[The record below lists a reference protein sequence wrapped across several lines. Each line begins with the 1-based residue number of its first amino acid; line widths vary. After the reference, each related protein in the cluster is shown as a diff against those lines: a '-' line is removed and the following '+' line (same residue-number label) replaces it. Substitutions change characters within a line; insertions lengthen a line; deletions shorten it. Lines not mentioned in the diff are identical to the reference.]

1 MKKFVFWVMISM
13 VVCGSLSSCKK
24 EKKNAPAGQETKQ
37 ETLVAP
43 PFDADSAFHFVKA
56 QTDFGPRVPN
66 TTAHDR
72 CGEYLQKTLAKYAD
86 TLYVQS
92 FSAKNYKGTQLRGK
106 NIIGV
111 FNPDQTRRV
120 ILASH
125 WDSRHVA
132 DHDPDPAHRTTPID
146 GANDGASG
154 VGVLLEIARQL
165 SEKAPN
171 IGVDIIFFDLEDPGT
186 PENET
191 SPQGDWWCLGSQH
204 WASNPHTP
212 CYSAVYGILFDMVG
226 TADGPRFTKE
236 QVSRTYAPGLT
247 DKLWSAAAALGHG
260 TMFVN
265 SATDPILDDHLYVNQ
280 ILGIP
285 MVDIVQNSA
294 ATSFFTHWHTTSDDL
309 AAISPRTLEAVA
321 TVVLKTIY
329 ADYPHED

>member
-24 EKKNAPAGQETKQ
+24 EKRNAPAGQETKQ

-43 PFDADSAFHFVKA
+43 PFDADSAFNFVKA

-92 FSAKNYKGTQLRGK
+92 FSAKNYKGTQLRGR

-132 DHDPDPAHRTTPID
+132 DHDPDPANHTTPID

-171 IGVDIIFFDLEDPGT
+171 IGVDIIFFDLEDHGT
-186 PENET
+186 PESET

-204 WASNPHTP
+204 WAANPHIAG
-212 CYSAVYGILFDMVG
+212 YSADFGILLDMVG
-226 TADGPRFTKE
+226 DQSAVFRYEYFSKAHALSVLSKVWGTAYQLGYGTRFV
-236 QVSRTYAPGLT
+236 QQ
-247 DKLWSAAAALGHG
+247 
-260 TMFVN
+260 N
-265 SATDPILDDHLYVNQ
+265 SNPITDDHYYVNE
-280 ILGIP
+280 IAHIP
-285 MVDIVQNSA
+285 MIDIIHQEDN
-294 ATSFFTHWHTTSDDL
+294 TGTGFPLTWHTLNDNIEHIDKG
-309 AAISPRTLEAVA
+309 TLDMVGK
-321 TVVLKTIY
+321 TVLSVVY
-329 ADYPHED
+329 GE

>member
-24 EKKNAPAGQETKQ
+24 EKRNAPMGQETKQ
-37 ETLVAP
+37 ETLAAP
-43 PFDADSAFHFVKA
+43 PFNADSAFHFVKA

-92 FSAKNYKGTQLRGK
+92 FSAKNYKGTQLRGR

-132 DHDPDPAHRTTPID
+132 DHDPDPANHTTPID

-165 SEKAPN
+165 AEISFSSTWKTTVRPRVKPRRRATGGASAPS
-171 IGVDIIFFDLEDPGT
+171 IGPPIR
-186 PENET
+186 T
-191 SPQGDWWCLGSQH
+191 SPATAPTLAFCWIWW
-204 WASNPHTP
+204 A
-212 CYSAVYGILFDMVG
+212 
-226 TADGPRFTKE
+226 TK
-236 QVSRTYAPGLT
+236 VRC
-247 DKLWSAAAALGHG
+247 
-260 TMFVN
+260 
-265 SATDPILDDHLYVNQ
+265 SATSTSPK
-280 ILGIP
+280 P
-285 MVDIVQNSA
+285 M
-294 ATSFFTHWHTTSDDL
+294 
-309 AAISPRTLEAVA
+309 R
-321 TVVLKTIY
+321 
-329 ADYPHED
+329 